1 MARTRAVPLKMFIWS
16 WSRCSVG
23 ICRRSCPRP
32 DAHLT
37 DQIGFV
43 RLLAALV
50 LVIVLK
56 GWIMEMFQWI
66 IDLFE
71 DMLPLIE
78 IALEG

>member
-1 MARTRAVPLKMFIWS
+1 MFIWS
-16 WSRCSVG
+16 WRRCSVG
-23 ICRRSCPRP
+23 IRRHSRPRS
-32 DAHLT
+32 DAHVA

-50 LVIVLK
+50 LVIVLR
-56 GWIMEMFQWI
+56 GLIMEMFFWI